1 MKAKKALKRLTKV
14 ETLLAGVIDQY
25 PGSTGNVRELLDNAK
40 ASVGRAKKTVNVKA
54 SPKTAKKPPVKAAS
68 SKNAATAQAR
78 KKVSP
83 SAKKQA
89 AVA

>member
-54 SPKTAKKPPVKAAS
+54 RTIHHQAKELKDQS
-68 SKNAATAQAR
+68 SID
-78 KKVSP
+78 S
-83 SAKKQA
+83 
-89 AVA
+89 